1 MAKTPELETI
11 PPRENPH
18 LFGHDAAEQKFV
30 ADFEA
35 GKLHHAY
42 LITGPKGIGKATFAY
57 RMARYVLAHGALKAQ
72 AAEQG
77 PSLFGDALPAAPVA
91 APELNMDPQSP
102 LFRRVATGSHTDL
115 LALAPAY
122 DSKKGAEKA
131 TISIEESRKVPNFLS
146 MTPAEGDWRVV
157 VIDAVDQLTNQAA
170 NALLKI
176 LEEPP
181 ANALLLLVCH
191 EPGSILPTIKSRCR
205 QFALQPP
212 SRAAFEQTLQTVAPS
227 IDITD
232 YPALYALSYGSPG
245 LAITLTKHRT
255 VPLYGGWLKAL
266 QPTASEE
273 AKESFIDEASAIK
286 SPEGWNMLLHTW
298 EVAMHRLSLFPHHDK
313 NQIVPRESEQLQSI
327 AEAVPFA
334 ARQRWLA
341 AARNLIG
348 VTDTFNLDKHYTI
361 RLLLDPERVIAQF
374 PAAA

>member
-1 MAKTPELETI
+1 MAKAPELEVI

-18 LFGHDAAEQKFV
+18 LFGHEAAEQKFIG
-30 ADFEA
+30 DFES

-42 LITGPKGIGKATFAY
+42 LITGAKGIGKATFAY

-72 AAEQG
+72 VIDQG
-77 PSLFGDALPAAPVA
+77 PSLFGDALPTASVA
-91 APELNMDPQSP
+91 KPELDMDPTSP
-102 LFRRVATGSHTDL
+102 LFRRIATGSHTDL

-131 TISIEESRKVPNFLS
+131 TIPIEESRKVPVFLS

-191 EPGSILPTIKSRCR
+191 EPGSILPTIRSRCR
-205 QFALQPP
+205 QFTLTPP
-212 SRAAFEQTLQTVAPS
+212 SRQAYEQTLQTVAPS

-245 LAITLTKHRT
+245 LSITLTKHRT
-255 VPLYGGWLKAL
+255 VPLYVGWLKAL
-266 QPTASEE
+266 QPTTSED
-273 AKESFIDEASAIK
+273 ARESFVSEASAIK
-286 SPEGWNMLLHTW
+286 SPEGWAMLLHTW

-313 NQIVPRESEQLQSI
+313 NQIVPRESEQLQAI
-327 AEAVPFA
+327 ADAVPYPV
-334 ARQRWLA
+334 RQRWLA
-341 AARNLIG
+341 AARHLIS
-348 VTDTFNLDKHYTI
+348 VTDTYNLDKHYTI
-361 RLLLDPERVIAQF
+361 RLMLDPERVTAQF